1 VGAMVYVEVI
11 LPVPVGEYFT
21 YGVGPELENEV
32 AVGKRVVVPFG
43 SKKFYTGIIKSIG
56 NIKPEGYEVKDIAL
70 VLDDKPLMDK
80 EHLDFQEWISSYYMS
95 SPGDV
100 LKAALPAGLRIESQT
115 KVYVKSEEFSF
126 KDLKP
131 KELAI
136 YDILNNSAGVTIQAL
151 NEATGLKNCM
161 SYVRSLMAKGI
172 VVVEECLRDRY
183 KQKEEKY
190 IKLAREFSEEEM
202 LGVIEGLRRA
212 PKQQKLLMLYLNLS
226 KTFVDR
232 EPEKITKSQLM
243 KMADTSHSILKSLV
257 TKNIL
262 CEYSEVV
269 SRLDVYSGEL
279 KDLNM
284 LNPSQEKSL
293 DEIEKQFEEKDCVLL
308 HGVTS
313 SGKTEIYIHL
323 IEKCIKQ
330 GKQVLYLLP
339 EIALTSQIIRRL
351 RSFFG
356 DSAGVYHSKFS
367 DSERVEVWT
376 NLREENNKHPFKII
390 LGVRSSLFLPF
401 DNLGL
406 IVVDEEHENTYK
418 QHDPAPRYHA
428 RDAALMLARLHGAK
442 TLLGSATPSIES
454 YYNAQKG
461 KYGFSELK
469 KRYSGILMPEIKV
482 ADMGEA
488 RRKKIMK
495 GVFTPMLYES
505 IEEALGKN
513 KQVILFQNRRGYASF
528 LECKDCGYVA
538 RCKNCDVSLT
548 YHKFENKLS
557 CHYCGYKM
565 EVPYKCPVCSSE
577 NISTKG
583 FGTEKIE
590 LELNKYFPL
599 ASVARLDHDTT
610 RTRKGMDAVIHDF
623 EDKKVDILVGTQMV
637 SKGLDFDNVAI
648 VGIMSADSMLN
659 YPDFR
664 AFERS
669 YQLMAQV
676 SGRAGRHGER
686 GKVVIQTSTPEHPVV
701 CDVVGNDYESMYYR
715 QIEERREFVYPPY
728 FKMIEID
735 IKYKDRNVVYEFANK
750 LGHNLRK
757 IFGIRVYGPQVPQV
771 GRMHGNYLLKIILKV
786 EINRS
791 LSRAKFL
798 LKSEVD
804 SLLAERAYKRIFV
817 GYDVDCI

>member
-1 VGAMVYVEVI
+1 MVYVEVI
-11 LPVPVGEYFT
+11 LPVPVGEYYT
-21 YGVGPELENEV
+21 YGVGPELEEEV

-43 SKKFYTGIIKSIG
+43 AKKFYTGIVKSIG
-56 NIKPEGYEVKDIAL
+56 NAKPEGYEVKDIAL
-70 VLDDKPLMDK
+70 VLDGKPLMDK
-80 EHLDFQEWISSYYMS
+80 DHLAFQEWISSYYMS

-115 KVYVKSEEFSF
+115 KVYIKSKDFSF
-126 KDLKP
+126 KELKS

-136 YDILNNSAGVTIQAL
+136 YDILDNSAGVTIQTL

-161 SYVRSLMAKGI
+161 NYVRSLMDKGI
-172 VVVEECLRDRY
+172 VGVEECLMDRY
-183 KQKEEKY
+183 KHKEEKY
-190 IKLAREFSEEEM
+190 IKLVKDFSEEEM
-202 LGVIEGLRRA
+202 NELVDGLRRS

-226 KTFVDR
+226 KTFVDSV
-232 EPEKITKSQLM
+232 PEKVAKSVLM
-243 KMADTSHSILKSLV
+243 KMADAGSSVLKSLL

-262 CEYSEVV
+262 CEYSEIV
-269 SRLDVYSGEL
+269 SRLDVYNGDL
-279 KDLNM
+279 KALNE
-284 LNPSQEKSL
+284 LNPAQQKSL
-293 DEIEKQFEEKDCVLL
+293 KEIEDQFEDKDCVLL

-323 IEKCIKQ
+323 IEKYIRQ

-356 DSAGVYHSKFS
+356 DAAGVYHSKFS
-367 DSERVEVWT
+367 DSERVEVWN
-376 NLREENNKHPFKII
+376 NLRKVDNENPYKII

-406 IVVDEEHENTYK
+406 IIVDEEHENTYK
-418 QHDPAPRYHA
+418 QHDPSPRYHA

-442 TLLGSATPSIES
+442 ALLGFATPSIES
-454 YYNAQKG
+454 YYNAQNG
-461 KYGFSELK
+461 KYGFSALN
-469 KRYSGILMPEIKV
+469 KRYSDILMPEVMI

-495 GVFTPMLYES
+495 GLFTPLLYKT
-505 IEEALGKN
+505 IEESLNDG

-528 LECKDCGYVA
+528 FECKDCGYVA

-548 YHKFENKLS
+548 YHKYENKLS
-557 CHYCGYKM
+557 CHYCGHSI
-565 EVPYKCPVCSSE
+565 ELPHKCPVCSSE

-590 LELNKYFPL
+590 FELNKYFPS
-599 ASVARLDHDTT
+599 ANVARLDYDTT
-610 RTRKGMDAVIHDF
+610 RTRKSMDSVIHDF
-623 EDKKVDILVGTQMV
+623 ESRNIDVLVGTQMV
-637 SKGLDFDNVAI
+637 SKGLDFDNVAV

-676 SGRAGRHGER
+676 AGRAGRHGQR
-686 GKVVIQTSTPEHPVV
+686 GKVVIQTTAPDHPVV
-701 CDVVGNDYESMYYR
+701 CDVVGNNYESMYSR
-715 QIEERREFVYPPY
+715 QIEERREFIYPPY

-735 IKYKDRNVVYEFANK
+735 IKYKDRSVVYSFANK
-750 LGHNLRK
+750 LGGNLRK
-757 IFGIRVYGPQVPQV
+757 IFGIRVYGPQVPLV
-771 GRMHGNYLLKIILKV
+771 GRVHGNYLLKIILKL
-786 EINRS
+786 ENSRS
-791 LSRAKFL
+791 LARAKFL
-798 LKSEVD
+798 LRNEVD
-804 SLLAERAYKRIFV
+804 SLLAEKTYRRVFV